1 MNNCLINTGVIC
13 MVCVDDPNREDGRRY
28 VDLGNYF
35 KTPDGENV
43 LVTDKETAKRY
54 GHLVKEKIY
63 VPLKKTT

>member
-1 MNNCLINTGVIC
+1 MNDCLINTGVIC
-13 MVCVDDPNREDGRRY
+13 MVFVDDPNREDGRRC

-43 LVTDKETAKRY
+43 LVIDKEIAQKY